1 MNARDLPGMGDRAT
15 FPFGVTEREDDDVSR
30 EVAIQNIVSDWMD
43 DLREISEMPGWFSV
57 EEDQAIARAT
67 KKAFQATAW
76 DTEPCAE
83 LLEEIGRAR
92 YRAVMRAMKDAAA
105 GRIGK

>member
-1 MNARDLPGMGDRAT
+1 MNTRDLPGMGDRAT
-15 FPFGVTEREDDDVSR
+15 FPFGVAEREDDDVSR

-67 KKAFQATAW
+67 KEAFQATAW
-76 DTEPCAE
+76 DTEPDIEMLA
-83 LLEEIGRAR
+83 EIGLAH
-92 YRAVMRAMKDAAA
+92 YRAAIRSMKNAAA
-105 GRIGK
+105 GRIGR